1 MDENLV
7 RSLIS
12 EACDELKDLLLSKNA
27 AYGNSALNPLR
38 IFSKVD
44 PIEGIN
50 VRIDDKL
57 SRKMRGAEGDDGE
70 DAEWDLAGY
79 LVLKQVAKRVE
90 KAKAEAES
98 VTPSPVKPHEQARGP
113 I

>member
-1 MDENLV
+1 MDDALV
-7 RSLIS
+7 VSMIA
-12 EACDELKDLLLSKNA
+12 EACDELKALLLSKNA

-38 IFSKVD
+38 FFSKVA

-50 VRIDDKL
+50 VRMDDKL
-57 SRKMRGAEGDDGE
+57 SRIQRGAEGDDGE

-90 KAKAEAES
+90 KAKAEEA
-98 VTPSPVKPHEQARGP
+98 G
-113 I
+113 